1 MADGHVSFWPLG
13 FMCLRG
19 RCNDKES
26 AVAGEHRFHKPCAA
40 NGSVITGESHGGRS
54 LYALARFFARGAEI
68 SRGPRAVG
76 KRARNRVIMRGV
88 GHSAKGTPESWAQF
102 FESDRREKT

>member
-1 MADGHVSFWPLG
+1 MADGHVPFGPLG

-19 RCNDKES
+19 RCNDKEA
-26 AVAGEHRFHKPCAA
+26 AVAGEHRSHKPCAA
-40 NGSVITGESHGGRS
+40 NGSVI
-54 LYALARFFARGAEI
+54 AEI